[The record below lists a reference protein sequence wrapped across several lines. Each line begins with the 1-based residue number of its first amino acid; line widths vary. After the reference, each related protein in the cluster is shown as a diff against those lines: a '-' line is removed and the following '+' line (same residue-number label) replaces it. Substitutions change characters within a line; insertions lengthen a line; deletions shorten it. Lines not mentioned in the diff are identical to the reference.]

1 MCWRGDLGHRG
12 CRPQHGPQRRESSGC
27 IASETDVCR
36 ENQVAAYD
44 NDQGRF
50 DLELLVD
57 PLRLNRVVSQLLVVL
72 VQPASF
78 KNTTREVL

>member
-1 MCWRGDLGHRG
+1 MYWRVDLGHHG
-12 CRPQHGPQRRESSGC
+12 CQPPHGPRRRESSGC

-36 ENQVAAYD
+36 ENQFAAYD
-44 NDQGRF
+44 HDQGRF

-57 PLRLNRVVSQLLVVL
+57 PLRLNGVVSQLLVVL

-78 KNTTREVL
+78 ENTTREVL